1 NGTKA
6 DGAAC
11 QGGAIGTPFF
21 LFTTGKLGEKPL
33 FAEAFAPS
41 DVQTLDAS
49 NETSTSATF
58 PRSANPGG
66 TSARVHFDFGATA
79 AYGSSTTPDLPTV
92 AAPPAAV
99 HAPVSVVT
107 TAPTSRYPA
116 LAPSDFA

>member
-49 NETSTSATF
+49 NETSSSATF
-58 PRSANPGG
+58 HGGANPGG

-79 AYGSSTTPDLPTV
+79 AYGSSPTPAILGVGGGPPTLG
-92 AAPPAAV
+92 APANGPPPRPTNPHRPPA
-99 HAPVSVVT
+99 
-107 TAPTSRYPA
+107 
-116 LAPSDFA
+116 